1 MSQVETNPNFMVKYA
16 PGVLRAVQIM
26 MLAVTVFLMANFVLA
41 FPVSITIFFL
51 ALPALIMNI
60 GWLMFA
66 RAV

>member
-1 MSQVETNPNFMVKYA
+1 MSQVESNTNFMVKYA
-16 PGVLRAVQIM
+16 PGVIRAIQIM
-26 MLAVTVFLMANFVLA
+26 MLSVTIFLMANFVLA
-41 FPVSITIFFL
+41 FPMSVTIFFL